1 MNRPPD
7 PAHDGDVTAGI
18 LVTISTNRGDVAA
31 VYHPVAGARAAV
43 LMVGGTDG
51 GFDGP
56 ADRLYPTLA
65 ADLTSRGV
73 AALRVDFR
81 LHQAPGDVEQG
92 AHDVLAGV
100 RFLEEAGVSR
110 VALVGHSFGGAV
122 VVRAGA
128 RSERV
133 VAVVTLATQSYG
145 VEDAPRLAPRAL
157 LVVHGLNDRRL
168 PPDCSRYLYALARE
182 PKQLVLL
189 EGAKHSLRQRRE
201 ELRALLVEWL
211 CGRLGAL

>member
-1 MNRPPD
+1 MS
-7 PAHDGDVTAGI
+7 AGI
-18 LVTISTNRGDVAA
+18 LVTIPTSRGDVAA
-31 VYHPVAGARAAV
+31 VYHPVANARAAV

-56 ADRLYPTLA
+56 ADRVYPTLA

-73 AALRVDFR
+73 ASLRVDFR
-81 LHQAPGDVEQG
+81 VHQAPGDLEEG
-92 AHDVLAGV
+92 THDVLAGI

-128 RSERV
+128 RSDRV

-157 LVVHGLNDRRL
+157 LIVHGLDDQRL

-201 ELRALLVEWL
+201 DLRALLVEWL

>member
-1 MNRPPD
+1 M
-7 PAHDGDVTAGI
+7 PAAGM
-18 LVTISTNRGDVAA
+18 LVAIPTDRGAVHA
-31 VYHPVAGARAAV
+31 VYHPVSGAQAAV

-65 ADLTSRGV
+65 GDLTAGGI
-73 AALRVDFR
+73 AALRLDFR
-81 LHQAPGDVEQG
+81 LHRAPGDVEEG
-92 AHDVLAGV
+92 AYDVLAGV
-100 RFLEEAGVSR
+100 RFLEDAGIAR

-133 VAVVTLATQSYG
+133 AAVVTLATQSYG
-145 VEDAPRLAPRAL
+145 VEDAPRLSPRAL

-182 PKQLVLL
+182 PKRLVLL

-201 ELRALLVEWL
+201 DLRALLLEWL
-211 CGRLGAL
+211 CGRLASL

>member
-1 MNRPPD
+1 MSIP
-7 PAHDGDVTAGI
+7 
-18 LVTISTNRGDVAA
+18 SERGPVAA
-31 VYHPVAGARAAV
+31 VYHPVAGAAAAV

-65 ADLTSRGV
+65 QDLAARRV
-73 AALRVDFR
+73 ASLRVDFR
-81 LHQAPGDVEQG
+81 SHEAPGNVAEG

-100 RFLEEAGVSR
+100 AFLEDAGARR

-128 RSERV
+128 QSDRV

-145 VEDAPRLAPRAL
+145 VEDAPKLAPRAIL
-157 LVVHGLNDRRL
+157 IVHGLEDRRL
-168 PPDCSRYLYALARE
+168 PPACSRYLYALARE
-182 PKQLVLL
+182 PKRLVLL
-189 EGAKHSLRQRRE
+189 EAAKHSLRQRRE

-211 CGRLGAL
+211 CGRLAAL

>member
-1 MNRPPD
+1 M
-7 PAHDGDVTAGI
+7 TAGI
-18 LVTISTNRGDVAA
+18 LVTIPTERGDVAA
-31 VYHPVAGARAAV
+31 VYHPVPGAHAAV

-56 ADRLYPTLA
+56 ADRIYPTLA
-65 ADLTSRGV
+65 ADLTARGI

-81 LHQAPGDVEQG
+81 LHQAPGNVEEG
-92 AHDVLAGV
+92 TYDVLAGV
-100 RFLEEAGVSR
+100 RFLEDSGVRR

-122 VVRAGA
+122 VVRAGV
-128 RSERV
+128 RSDLV

-145 VEDAPRLAPRAL
+145 VEDAPRLAPAAL
-157 LVVHGLNDRRL
+157 LIVHGLNDQRL
-168 PPDCSRYLYALARE
+168 PPDSSRYLYELARE
-182 PKQLVLL
+182 PKGLVLL

-201 ELRALLVEWL
+201 ELRELVVEWL

>member
-1 MNRPPD
+1 MS
-7 PAHDGDVTAGI
+7 AGI
-18 LVTISTNRGDVAA
+18 LVTIPTDRGAVAA
-31 VYHPVAGARAAV
+31 VYHPVPGAHAGV
-43 LMVGGTDG
+43 IMVGGTDG

-56 ADRLYPTLA
+56 ADRIYPALA
-65 ADLTSRGV
+65 ADLTARGI

-81 LHQAPGDVEQG
+81 LHQAPGNVEEG
-92 AHDVLAGV
+92 AHDALAGV
-100 RFLEEAGVSR
+100 RFLEEAGVRR

-128 RSERV
+128 RSDRV

-145 VEDAPRLAPRAL
+145 IEDAPRLAPRAL
-157 LVVHGLNDRRL
+157 LVVHGLNDQRL

-182 PKQLVLL
+182 PKRLVLL

-201 ELRALLVEWL
+201 DLRALLVEWL

>member
-1 MNRPPD
+1 M
-7 PAHDGDVTAGI
+7 AAAGM
-18 LVTISTNRGDVAA
+18 LVAIPTDRGAVHA
-31 VYHPVAGARAAV
+31 VYHPVPDAQGAV

-56 ADRLYPTLA
+56 ADRIYPTLA
-65 ADLTSRGV
+65 SDLTARGI

-81 LHQAPGDVEQG
+81 LHRAPGDVEEG
-92 AHDVLAGV
+92 AYDVLAGV
-100 RFLEEAGVSR
+100 RFLEDAGIAR

-182 PKQLVLL
+182 PKRLVLL

-201 ELRALLVEWL
+201 DLRVLLVEWL
-211 CGRLGAL
+211 CGRLASL

>member
-1 MNRPPD
+1 M
-7 PAHDGDVTAGI
+7 TAGM
-18 LVTISTNRGDVAA
+18 LVTIPTDRGAIHA
-31 VYHPVAGARAAV
+31 VYHPVGGAQAAV

-56 ADRLYPTLA
+56 ADRIYPTLA
-65 ADLTSRGV
+65 ADLTARGI
-73 AALRVDFR
+73 AALRLDFR
-81 LHQAPGDVEQG
+81 LHQTPGDVEEG
-92 AHDVLAGV
+92 THDVLAGV
-100 RFLEEAGVSR
+100 RFLADAGVGR

-157 LVVHGLNDRRL
+157 LVVHGLNDQRL

-182 PKQLVLL
+182 PKRLVLL

-201 ELRALLVEWL
+201 DLRVLLVDWL